1 MGSVAQTG
9 LLLVPSDALPRPHL
23 GLTWGPRGRAGF
35 ALRNW
40 HGDAIDWT
48 EGDALDAFKDASKGC
63 AMALLFPAV
72 AALSVQAPARRRL
85 DVTCPTSV
93 CDFICEPS
101 ECTLPSCTTL
111 CSECCS
117 PAAPPPP
124 PPPPRGRGFFFG
136 LASCITRAWILI
148 LLRSSTLCVS
158 FAESSPTI
166 RVVVTLVS

>member
-48 EGDALDAFKDASKGC
+48 EGDALDASKDASKGC
-63 AMALLFPAV
+63 GARAVLAFHTKASRVTRLLCVHHGSMGFALVATALIPAV

-85 DVTCPTSV
+85 DVTCPG
-93 CDFICEPS
+93 D
-101 ECTLPSCTTL
+101 
-111 CSECCS
+111 
-117 PAAPPPP
+117 
-124 PPPPRGRGFFFG
+124 
-136 LASCITRAWILI
+136 
-148 LLRSSTLCVS
+148 
-158 FAESSPTI
+158 
-166 RVVVTLVS
+166 